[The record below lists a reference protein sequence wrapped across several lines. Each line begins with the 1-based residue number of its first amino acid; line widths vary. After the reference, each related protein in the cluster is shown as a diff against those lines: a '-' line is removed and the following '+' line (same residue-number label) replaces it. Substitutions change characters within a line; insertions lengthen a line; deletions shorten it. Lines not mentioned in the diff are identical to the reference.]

1 MSIELHIERL
11 VVDESLL
18 ASGRTRGLRDI
29 IERSLA
35 QRLASPHAVARLSS
49 LGAVAA
55 LQAVDLPTGDS
66 PLRHLGAR
74 IADAVGDGLGVPAG
88 RRPWNGERHG

>member
-18 ASGRTRGLRDI
+18 AGGRAGELRDI

-55 LQAVDLPTGDS
+55 LPAVDLPGGDS
-66 PLRHLGAR
+66 SLRHLGAR
-74 IADAVGDGLGVPAG
+74 VADAVGDGLGVPAG
-88 RRPWNGERHG
+88 RRPLSGGRHG